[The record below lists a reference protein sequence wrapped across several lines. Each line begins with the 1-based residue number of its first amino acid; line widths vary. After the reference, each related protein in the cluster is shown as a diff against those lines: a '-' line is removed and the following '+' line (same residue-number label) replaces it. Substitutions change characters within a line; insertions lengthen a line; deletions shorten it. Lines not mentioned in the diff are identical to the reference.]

1 MPPIELELRCEI
13 PYRQFTKVLNH
24 LRRHGKFLKHTKRLS
39 VMCFGKVGDN
49 KLDVRIR
56 TTKQRAEVV
65 MKKGHWHAHDRTEVI
80 QKISP
85 NQFLGMT
92 RIFAELDF
100 DMKVGERE
108 TYDFGFRPGIVIT
121 LGRGGKIVYLE
132 VEKQTT
138 SAKLPRDKKELTAL
152 ARALN
157 LPPFLSGQ
165 QFYAL
170 CHRLT
175 KHVDWHFHNRP
186 ADYKKLARQLKKY

>member
-13 PYRQFTKVLNH
+13 PYRQFTQTLNH

-39 VMCFGKVGDN
+39 VMCFGKVGKH

-56 TTKQRAEVV
+56 ITKQRAEVV
-65 MKKGHWHAHDRTEVI
+65 MKKGHWHAHNRTEVI

-108 TYDFGFRPGIVIT
+108 TYDFGFPGGIDIT
-121 LGRGGKIVYLE
+121 LGRGGKIAYLE
-132 VEKQTT
+132 VEKQTI
-138 SAKLPRDKKELTAL
+138 SAKLPHDRRELTAL
-152 ARALN
+152 ARNLN
-157 LPPFLSGQ
+157 LPPFLSGK

-175 KHVDWHFHNRP
+175 KLVDWHFHSHP
-186 ADYKKLARQLKKY
+186 ADYHKLAGQLKKY

>member
-24 LRRHGKFLKHTKRLS
+24 LRRHGQFLKHTQRLS

-65 MKKGHWHAHDRTEVI
+65 MKKGHWHAHNRTEVI
-80 QKISP
+80 QRISP

-108 TYDFGFRPGIVIT
+108 TYDFGFPGGIDIT

-138 SAKLPRDKKELTAL
+138 SARLLRDKKELVAL

-157 LPPFLSGQ
+157 LPPFLSSK

-175 KHVDWHFHNRP
+175 KHVDRYFHNKP
-186 ADYKKLARQLKKY
+186 ADYRRLASQLKKY

>member
-13 PYRQFTKVLNH
+13 PIRQFNKTLNH

-92 RIFAELDF
+92 KIFAELDF
-100 DMKVGERE
+100 EMKVGERE
-108 TYDFGFRPGIVIT
+108 AYDFSFRPETVIT
-121 LGRGGKIVYLE
+121 LARAGKIAYLE

-138 SAKLPRDKKELTAL
+138 SVKLPRDKKELTAL
-152 ARALN
+152 ARNLN
-157 LPPFLSGQ
+157 LPPFVSRKR
-165 QFYAL
+165 FYTL

-175 KHVDWHFHNRP
+175 KHVDWNFHNRP
-186 ADYKKLARQLKKY
+186 ADYRKLAHQLEKY